1 MSNHVCEYAESSA
14 MARQFHKAAR
24 TSDIRPGKVIVVQ
37 VEGEEIAICNVDGEF
52 FAIADV
58 CTHDGGSLD
67 QGELEG
73 DVIECPRH
81 GARFNV
87 RTGEVVQMPAV
98 VPLDTYEVQ
107 VQGDDILVA
116 VESW

>member
-1 MSNHVCEYAESSA
+1 
-14 MARQFHKAAR
+14 MARQFRKVAK
-24 TSDIRPGKVIVVQ
+24 TSDIEPGKVIVVQ
-37 VEGEEIAICNVDGEF
+37 IEDEEIAICNVDGEF
-52 FAIADV
+52 FALTNV

-81 GARFNV
+81 GAQFDV
-87 RTGEVVQMPAV
+87 RSGEVVQMPAV

-107 VQGDDILVA
+107 VQGEDILVA
-116 VESW
+116 VESE